1 MGNVKSLRHLL
12 LTNVNRISGLDT
24 KGINPDF
31 HRTGRY
37 GNFPGKLAEILFKT
51 RFCCPNRTYRQL
63 IGR

>member
-1 MGNVKSLRHLL
+1 MKNTKLSGSAFKQD
-12 LTNVNRISGLDT
+12 ISNPGSDS

-51 RFCCPNRTYRQL
+51 TFCCPNRTYRQL